1 MYTDPPPPSH
11 ACPFPRPP
19 SSPDD
24 ASTAPNNNYGTG
36 KVTADVKYAL
46 VDVMDIDEKHG
57 MIELMQQTSVLWS
70 DSRLAF
76 SEQNYKGL
84 AKLRIQQDMIDFDI
98 SK

>member
-1 MYTDPPPPSH
+1 M
-11 ACPFPRPP
+11 
-19 SSPDD
+19 
-24 ASTAPNNNYGTG
+24 
-36 KVTADVKYAL
+36 TADVKYAL